1 MGYTI
6 ALEGHGLG
14 DDSVAFL
21 YICNG
26 LYSRVYTTKL
36 LYFTTSIKKI
46 ERGEDQHKYFPMKST
61 DKFSQKAHNL
71 YSRMIFI
78 SLIQFI
84 FDGNIVSFLHL
95 KCAFYHVSSNL
106 YESP

>member
-1 MGYTI
+1 MSKNDHQERCPPPP
-6 ALEGHGLG
+6 EGHVT
-14 DDSVAFL
+14 S
-21 YICNG
+21 IN
-26 LYSRVYTTKL
+26 
-36 LYFTTSIKKI
+36 TTSIKKI
-46 ERGEDQHKYFPMKST
+46 ERGKDQHKYFPMKST

-71 YSRMIFI
+71 YSRMILI